1 MTTIHADEL
10 RAGDIV
16 DDHGQRHHLTRIDR
30 RDGWAFPVAFDD
42 TGWAMA
48 IGHDL
53 VVVDR

>member
-10 RAGDIV
+10 QAGDIV